1 MRILYVEDNLANLS
15 LVQRLARI
23 GDHEV
28 ISHPDGETA
37 LANMEQ
43 DKPDLILMDV
53 QLKGT
58 LTGLEVVK
66 ALRARGNKTPI
77 IALTAYAMVGDRER
91 CLEAGCDDYL
101 PKPLPVEQ
109 LVEFFQRYDPKT
121 DVASTLSTQPTP
133 ANEARANALPVP
145 TVTPAQGPASEVKA
159 AETGLMTASDAAKPS
174 APELLPQPDA
184 LPTNEAASHD
194 FPATASVKE
203 DIRPPAM
210 PPTKDEAEPPA
221 SPGEKTVTPAQPTG
235 ADSSGIS
242 G

>member
-15 LVQRLARI
+15 LVQRLARV

-28 ISHPDGETA
+28 ISHPDGEAA
-37 LANMEQ
+37 LANIDQ

-53 QLKGT
+53 QLKGA

-66 ALRARGNKTPI
+66 ALRARGHNTPI

-109 LVEFFQRYDPKT
+109 LVEFFQRYDPKKAT
-121 DVASTLSTQPTP
+121 ESTPSAQPAP
-133 ANEARANALPVP
+133 ANPATSDHTQAGTV
-145 TVTPAQGPASEVKA
+145 TGVTPAEWTAKP
-159 AETGLMTASDAAKPS
+159 AETGLTTDSDFAKPS
-174 APELLPQPDA
+174 PPETPSQA
-184 LPTNEAASHD
+184 TNE
-194 FPATASVKE
+194 TANQGSSVTLSSKE
-203 DIRPPAM
+203 DKQSTTTPPARDDG
-210 PPTKDEAEPPA
+210 KPPA
-221 SPGEKTVTPAQPTG
+221 SASEKTVKPAGT
-235 ADSSGIS
+235 DSSGNS